1 MNIANINPKSTSIT
15 DMNANVP
22 QVASMWEEL
31 K

>member
-1 MNIANINPKSTSIT
+1 MANINPKSTSIT

-22 QVASMWEEL
+22 QLASMWEEL